1 MKKIFL
7 IFPFLILALIFIG
20 MYFLSLPPSQDS
32 SKKVF
37 VINQGEDL
45 LTIGSRLQKYNFVK
59 NKYVFALY
67 SYLLGLNKKIQAGT
81 FYLTTSADLST
92 LIKKLASGGSHDY
105 WLKIIPGTRLEE
117 FSPSPEFTL
126 AATNLEGQLFP
137 DSYLIPEGYSPEQI
151 LDIISTN
158 FNKKLAE
165 SKTNSTLSLSDNQA
179 LILASILE
187 REARTIESKKMVAG
201 VLLNRLKINMPLQV
215 DASVQYARDSL
226 FKTEKYWQPIS
237 KSDLTL
243 NSPYNTYKNR
253 GLPPSP
259 ICNPGLESLIAAY
272 HPISSEYLF
281 YITGNDYQM
290 HYAKTLDEHNTN
302 VAKYLK

>member
-1 MKKIFL
+1 MKKIFVF
-7 IFPFLILALIFIG
+7 IPFLILITFFGGL
-20 MYFLSLPPSQDS
+20 YFLSLSPSQDQ

-37 VINQGEDL
+37 VINQGEDI

-67 SYLLGLNKKIQAGT
+67 SYLLGLNRQIQAGT
-81 FYLTTSADLST
+81 FYLSTSADLPT

-117 FSPSPEFTL
+117 FSPSPEFTE

-137 DSYLIPEGYSPEQI
+137 DSYLIPEAYTPEQI

-158 FNKKLAE
+158 FTQKLAE
-165 SKTNSTLSLSDNQA
+165 AKTNSSSSLSGNQA

-226 FKTEKYWQPIS
+226 FKTEKYWQPVS
-237 KSDLTL
+237 RADL
-243 NSPYNTYKNR
+243 SIVSSYNTYKNR
-253 GLPPSP
+253 GLPPAP

-272 HPISSEYLF
+272 HPLSTDYLF
-281 YITGNDYQM
+281 YITGNDHQM
-290 HYAKTLDEHNTN
+290 HYAKTLDEHNAN
-302 VAKYLK
+302 IAKYLK

>member
-7 IFPFLILALIFIG
+7 TFPLLILVSIFIG
-20 MYFLSLPPSQDS
+20 IYILSLPPSQDS
-32 SKKVF
+32 AKKVF

-59 NKYVFALY
+59 NKYVFAIY
-67 SYLLGLNKKIQAGT
+67 SYFLGFNKKIQAGT

-92 LIKKLASGGSHDY
+92 LIKKLASGGSNDY

-126 AATNLEGQLFP
+126 AATNFEGQLFP

-165 SKTNSTLSLSDNQA
+165 SKINSSLSLSDSQA

-281 YITGNDYQM
+281 YITGNDHQM